1 MRIAR
6 VLFIAALLLSGFTN
20 TARAA
25 GQAPDRAV
33 GFIKLVTNAQANVP
47 IETQT
52 QNALRRLLPTL
63 RAAQKR
69 GQVVEFEGSPSS
81 GVLKLVYRP
90 SAGALNIA
98 GKTIYTHI
106 KDAMAPESALR
117 EAGGLAQMSAS
128 AGTGFFDMHLY
139 EDFFQATGLAAGAHV
154 IGSLRNAGGA
164 VLAVY
169 EGTADGTGELFDFFP
184 LNGPFSNV
192 LPGYRV
198 TFKEYNGSTL
208 LNTYMTIVPN
218 LAFSSMDKPNAI
230 LRGTGPAG
238 KQVQGQWSRELW
250 NAANSVAQRNA
261 VSTVSGAG
269 TWAVD
274 FGTIPIRGG
283 DSFDV
288 LVLQNANF
296 SFGRH
301 MYAPYMYCQTGGD
314 FCELSGLPS
323 TAAAIQIVHG
333 GITRNFTGKFS
344 AFGFF
349 DADPQNADGSPIFIA
364 AGDKVSGT
372 GIVPYLLP
380 NLTTALNYTTDVMSG
395 QAPANRFMDA
405 WVWVAATQTWYEVY
419 TQANSGGVYSADFS
433 GFADLISGEPYM
445 TEVFFVLP
453 ITGNTTDYYR
463 GIGP

>member
-1 MRIAR
+1 MRIGR

-63 RAAQKR
+63 RAAQKS
-69 GQVVEFEGSPSS
+69 GQIVEFEASPSS

-106 KDAMAPESALR
+106 KDAMAPKSALR
-117 EAGGLAQMSAS
+117 AARGPGQVSATAGA
-128 AGTGFFDMHLY
+128 GFFGMHLY
-139 EDFFQATGLAAGAHV
+139 ESFFEATGLAAGAHV
-154 IGSLRNAGGA
+154 VGSLRNASGA

-169 EGTADGTGELFDFFP
+169 DGTADGSGEVFDFFSSSGP
-184 LNGPFSNV
+184 LSDV
-192 LPGYRV
+192 LPGFRV

-208 LNTYMTIVPN
+208 LNTYTTIVPK
-218 LAFSSMDKPNAI
+218 LVFASMDKPHAI

-238 KQVQGQWSRELW
+238 KLLHGQWSRELW
-250 NAANSVAQRNA
+250 NAANSTVHRNA
-261 VSTVSGAG
+261 ASTVSGAG
-269 TWAVD
+269 TWALD
-274 FGTIPIRGG
+274 FGTIPFRGG

-288 LVLQNANF
+288 LVVQNANF
-296 SFGRH
+296 SFERH
-301 MYAPYMYCQTGGD
+301 MYAPSMYCRTGSY
-314 FCELSGLPS
+314 FCELTGFPS

-333 GITRNFTGKFS
+333 GVAHNFTGKFNT
-344 AFGFF
+344 FGYYE
-349 DADPQNADGSPIFIA
+349 ADPQNPDGSPIFVA
-364 AGDKVSGT
+364 AGDKVGGT
-372 GIVPYLLP
+372 GVVPYLLP
-380 NLTTALNYTTDVMSG
+380 NLTTALDYTTDVMSG
-395 QAPANRFMDA
+395 QAPANRFIEA
-405 WVWVAATQTWYEVY
+405 WVWDAAGRSWYRVY
-419 TQANSGGVYSADFS
+419 TQANAGGVYSADFS
-433 GFADLISGEPYM
+433 SSVDLVSGAPYI
-445 TEVFFVLP
+445 TEVYSVLP
-453 ITGNTTDYYR
+453 TTGNATDYYR